1 MKTVEDHKKEV
12 SKLSELEGGLM
23 DLISKTNDS
32 DLIESYDK
40 YKHQKQ
46 ICNELYLEVI
56 RGMFPE
62 DAKGIDSVLFDGKRL
77 DNGDLV
83 KGNLVQ
89 DRKGNSWIFEKS
101 PIQKYQVPMH
111 GKIVGCDRTFC
122 NQVDPKTVKRGKE

>member
-46 ICNELYLEVI
+46 ITVI
-56 RGMFPE
+56 QPF
-62 DAKGIDSVLFDGKRL
+62 AIK
-77 DNGDLV
+77 
-83 KGNLVQ
+83 
-89 DRKGNSWIFEKS
+89 
-101 PIQKYQVPMH
+101 
-111 GKIVGCDRTFC
+111 
-122 NQVDPKTVKRGKE
+122 